1 MSAKG
6 EVERRSWA
14 PAWADWLDWME
25 TGMPRPGLR
34 PFGFERSMRC
44 EEFVEEGKY
53 TIRAELPGIDPDKDV
68 SITLDDGV
76 LTITAERSETVKEK
90 KRSEFYYGK
99 MTRSVTLPKGAD
111 GEAVTAEYADGILTV
126 SVPVPAT
133 PSPSHVTVP
142 ITRS

>member
-1 MSAKG
+1 M
-6 EVERRSWA
+6 
-14 PAWADWLDWME
+14 
-25 TGMPRPGLR
+25 
-34 PFGFERSMRC
+34 
-44 EEFVEEGKY
+44 KY